1 LEQNKDIDQFD
12 IPLAKRTYLNNP
24 NSILLKKLLIFSPF
38 LFLIFSVVALRFIRN
53 VELIPL
59 NNLKFQVERNHDAR
73 ILGHLPYNETPKEKL
88 VLIEPNIE
96 VHMDMRDSLLKMREQ
111 AKKDGI
117 YLVFLSGYRSINL
130 QNDIFYS
137 LKSIRNQEA
146 AERARVS
153 APPGYS
159 EHSTGF
165 AIDIGDATQ
174 RETDFE
180 TGFENTDAFRWLIKN
195 AAKFHFKLSFN
206 KDNKYIDYEPWHWR
220 YEGSIEALKG
230 KCNFGPHRDDVE
242 FLINN
247 VSIRKYGSSGQQ
259 RTFILALKMAELD
272 LLTKTLNVPPMLIL
286 DDVLAE
292 LDLTR
297 QNMLLNSVGKDSQC
311 FISAT
316 HLDKFNQSFLGSSQM
331 IHL

>member
-1 LEQNKDIDQFD
+1 LEQNKDLNQFD
-12 IPLAKRTYLNNP
+12 IPLAKRTHFNNS
-24 NSILLKKLLIFSPF
+24 NSILKKKLLILSPF
-38 LFLIFSVVALRFIRN
+38 LFLLFSIFGLRLIRN
-53 VELIPL
+53 IEIGSL
-59 NNLKFQVERNHDAR
+59 NNPNFQAQINQDHR
-73 ILGHLPYNETPKEKL
+73 ILGHLPYAEIPKEKL

-96 VHMDMRDSLLKMREQ
+96 VHIDMRDSLIKMRNE

-130 QNDIFYS
+130 QNEIFYS
-137 LKSIRNQEA
+137 LKSLRNQEA

-180 TGFENTDAFRWLIKN
+180 TDFENTDAFRWLIKN

-220 YEGSIEALKG
+220 YEGSIEALKVFESS
-230 KCNFGPHRDDVE
+230 N
-242 FLINN
+242 
-247 VSIRKYGSSGQQ
+247 RK
-259 RTFILALKMAELD
+259 L
-272 LLTKTLNVPPMLIL
+272 
-286 DDVLAE
+286 
-292 LDLTR
+292 
-297 QNMLLNSVGKDSQC
+297 
-311 FISAT
+311 
-316 HLDKFNQSFLGSSQM
+316 
-331 IHL
+331 

>member
-1 LEQNKDIDQFD
+1 MEQNKDINQFD
-12 IPLAKRTYLNNP
+12 IPLAKRTYLNNS
-24 NSILLKKLLIFSPF
+24 NSIFLKKLLLFSPF
-38 LFLIFSVVALRFIRN
+38 LLLVISISVLRFIRN
-53 VELIPL
+53 IEIGPKNNFNL
-59 NNLKFQVERNHDAR
+59 NHDRNHDHR
-73 ILGHLPYNETPKEKL
+73 ILGHLPYYEIAEEKL

-96 VHMDMRDSLLKMREQ
+96 VHIDMRDSLLKMREE
-111 AKKDGI
+111 ARKDGI

-130 QNDIFYS
+130 QKDIFYS

-180 TGFENTDAFRWLIKN
+180 TEFENTEAFSWLIEN

-220 YEGSIEALKG
+220 YEGSIEALKVFETSN
-230 KCNFGPHRDDVE
+230 KE
-242 FLINN
+242 
-247 VSIRKYGSSGQQ
+247 S
-259 RTFILALKMAELD
+259 
-272 LLTKTLNVPPMLIL
+272 
-286 DDVLAE
+286 
-292 LDLTR
+292 
-297 QNMLLNSVGKDSQC
+297 
-311 FISAT
+311 
-316 HLDKFNQSFLGSSQM
+316 
-331 IHL
+331 

>member
-1 LEQNKDIDQFD
+1 MELNKDIDQFD

-24 NSILLKKLLIFSPF
+24 NSTLLKKLLIFSPF
-38 LFLIFSVVALRFIRN
+38 LFLILTVAALRFIRD

-59 NNLKFQVERNHDAR
+59 NNLKFQIERNHDAR
-73 ILGHLPYNETPKEKL
+73 ILGHLPYNETPKEKI

-96 VHMDMRDSLLKMREQ
+96 VHIDMRDSLLEMREE

-146 AERARVS
+146 AERAKVS

-180 TGFENTDAFRWLIKN
+180 TDFENTDAFRWLIKN

-220 YEGSIEALKG
+220 YEGSIEALKVFERA
-230 KCNFGPHRDDVE
+230 N
-242 FLINN
+242 
-247 VSIRKYGSSGQQ
+247 RK
-259 RTFILALKMAELD
+259 L
-272 LLTKTLNVPPMLIL
+272 
-286 DDVLAE
+286 
-292 LDLTR
+292 
-297 QNMLLNSVGKDSQC
+297 
-311 FISAT
+311 
-316 HLDKFNQSFLGSSQM
+316 
-331 IHL
+331 

>member
-1 LEQNKDIDQFD
+1 MELNKDINQFD
-12 IPLAKRTYLNNP
+12 IPFAKRTYLNNP
-24 NSILLKKLLIFSPF
+24 NSTLLKKLLIFSPF
-38 LFLIFSVVALRFIRN
+38 LFLIFSIAILRFIRK
-53 VELIPL
+53 VELIPI

-96 VHMDMRDSLLKMREQ
+96 IHMDMRDSLLKMREE

-117 YLVFLSGYRSINL
+117 YLVFVSGYRSINL

-180 TGFENTDAFRWLIKN
+180 TDFEKTDAFRWLIKN

-220 YEGSIEALKG
+220 YEGSIEALKVFESS
-230 KCNFGPHRDDVE
+230 N
-242 FLINN
+242 
-247 VSIRKYGSSGQQ
+247 RK
-259 RTFILALKMAELD
+259 L
-272 LLTKTLNVPPMLIL
+272 
-286 DDVLAE
+286 
-292 LDLTR
+292 
-297 QNMLLNSVGKDSQC
+297 
-311 FISAT
+311 
-316 HLDKFNQSFLGSSQM
+316 
-331 IHL
+331 

>member
-1 LEQNKDIDQFD
+1 MELNKDIDQFD

-24 NSILLKKLLIFSPF
+24 NSTLLKKLLIFSPF
-38 LFLIFSVVALRFIRN
+38 LFLIFSVSALRLVKIIEIGSLDN
-53 VELIPL
+53 L
-59 NNLKFQVERNHDAR
+59 NFQAQINHDHR
-73 ILGHLPYNETPKEKL
+73 ILGHLPYAEISKEKL

-96 VHMDMRDSLLKMREQ
+96 VHIDMRDSLLKMREE

-180 TGFENTDAFRWLIKN
+180 TDFENTDAFRWLIKN

-220 YEGSIEALKG
+220 YEGSIEALKVFESS
-230 KCNFGPHRDDVE
+230 N
-242 FLINN
+242 
-247 VSIRKYGSSGQQ
+247 RK
-259 RTFILALKMAELD
+259 L
-272 LLTKTLNVPPMLIL
+272 
-286 DDVLAE
+286 
-292 LDLTR
+292 
-297 QNMLLNSVGKDSQC
+297 
-311 FISAT
+311 
-316 HLDKFNQSFLGSSQM
+316 
-331 IHL
+331 

>member
-1 LEQNKDIDQFD
+1 MELNKDIDQFD

-24 NSILLKKLLIFSPF
+24 NSTLLKKLLIFSPF
-38 LFLIFSVVALRFIRN
+38 LFLIFSVTALR
-53 VELIPL
+53 LIKNIDKGYL
-59 NNLKFQVERNHDAR
+59 DNFNFQAQINHDHR
-73 ILGHLPYNETPKEKL
+73 ILGHLPYAEISKEKL

-96 VHMDMRDSLLKMREQ
+96 VHMDMRDSLVKMREE

-130 QNDIFYS
+130 QKDIFYS

-180 TGFENTDAFRWLIKN
+180 TEFENTDAFKWLIKN
-195 AAKFHFKLSFN
+195 AAKFHFKLSFS

-220 YEGSIEALKG
+220 YEGSIEALKVFESS
-230 KCNFGPHRDDVE
+230 N
-242 FLINN
+242 
-247 VSIRKYGSSGQQ
+247 RK
-259 RTFILALKMAELD
+259 L
-272 LLTKTLNVPPMLIL
+272 
-286 DDVLAE
+286 
-292 LDLTR
+292 
-297 QNMLLNSVGKDSQC
+297 
-311 FISAT
+311 
-316 HLDKFNQSFLGSSQM
+316 
-331 IHL
+331 

>member
-1 LEQNKDIDQFD
+1 MELNKDIDQFD

-24 NSILLKKLLIFSPF
+24 NSSLLKKLLIFSPF
-38 LFLIFSVVALRFIRN
+38 LFLVFSVTALRFIRN
-53 VELIPL
+53 VELIPFI
-59 NNLKFQVERNHDAR
+59 NKFQVERNHDAR
-73 ILGHLPYNETPKEKL
+73 ILGHLPYDEILKEKL

-96 VHMDMRDSLLKMREQ
+96 VHIDMRDSLLNMREE
-111 AKKDGI
+111 AKKDGV

-180 TGFENTDAFRWLIKN
+180 TEFENTDAFRWLKKN

-220 YEGSIEALKG
+220 YEGSIEALKVFESS
-230 KCNFGPHRDDVE
+230 N
-242 FLINN
+242 
-247 VSIRKYGSSGQQ
+247 RK
-259 RTFILALKMAELD
+259 L
-272 LLTKTLNVPPMLIL
+272 
-286 DDVLAE
+286 
-292 LDLTR
+292 
-297 QNMLLNSVGKDSQC
+297 
-311 FISAT
+311 
-316 HLDKFNQSFLGSSQM
+316 
-331 IHL
+331 

>member
-1 LEQNKDIDQFD
+1 MELNKDIDQFD
-12 IPLAKRTYLNNP
+12 IPLAKRTYLNNT
-24 NSILLKKLLIFSPF
+24 NATLLKKLLIFSPF
-38 LFLIFSVVALRFIRN
+38 LLLLFSVAALRFIRN
-53 VELIPL
+53 VDLIPL

-73 ILGHLPYNETPKEKL
+73 ILGHLPYNESPKEKL

-96 VHMDMRDSLLKMREQ
+96 VHMDMRDSLLKMREE

-180 TGFENTDAFRWLIKN
+180 IEFENTRAFRWLKNN

-220 YEGSIEALKG
+220 YEGSIDALKVFESS
-230 KCNFGPHRDDVE
+230 N
-242 FLINN
+242 
-247 VSIRKYGSSGQQ
+247 RK
-259 RTFILALKMAELD
+259 L
-272 LLTKTLNVPPMLIL
+272 
-286 DDVLAE
+286 
-292 LDLTR
+292 
-297 QNMLLNSVGKDSQC
+297 
-311 FISAT
+311 
-316 HLDKFNQSFLGSSQM
+316 
-331 IHL
+331 

>member
-1 LEQNKDIDQFD
+1 LELNKDIDQFD

-24 NSILLKKLLIFSPF
+24 NSTLLKKLLIISPF
-38 LFLIFSVVALRFIRN
+38 LFLIFSFVALR
-53 VELIPL
+53 LIKNIEIGSL
-59 NNLKFQVERNHDAR
+59 NNLNFQAQINHDPR
-73 ILGHLPYNETPKEKL
+73 ILGHLPYAEISKEKL
-88 VLIEPNIE
+88 VLIEPNIK
-96 VHMDMRDSLLKMREQ
+96 VHMDMRHYLLKMREE

-117 YLVFLSGYRSINL
+117 YLIFLSGYRSINL

-180 TGFENTDAFRWLIKN
+180 TDFENTDAFRWLIKN

-220 YEGSIEALKG
+220 YEGSIEALKVFESS
-230 KCNFGPHRDDVE
+230 N
-242 FLINN
+242 
-247 VSIRKYGSSGQQ
+247 RK
-259 RTFILALKMAELD
+259 L
-272 LLTKTLNVPPMLIL
+272 
-286 DDVLAE
+286 
-292 LDLTR
+292 
-297 QNMLLNSVGKDSQC
+297 
-311 FISAT
+311 
-316 HLDKFNQSFLGSSQM
+316 
-331 IHL
+331 

>member
-1 LEQNKDIDQFD
+1 LELNKDINQFD
-12 IPLAKRTYLNNP
+12 IPLAKRTYLKNP

-38 LFLIFSVVALRFIRN
+38 LIFIFSIATLRLIRN
-53 VELIPL
+53 IELDPL
-59 NNLKFQVERNHDAR
+59 NNLKYQVERNQDGR
-73 ILGHLPYNETPKEKL
+73 ILGHLPYNEIPKEKL

-96 VHMDMRDSLLKMREQ
+96 VHIDMRESLLKMKEE
-111 AKKDGI
+111 AKNDGI

-130 QNDIFYS
+130 QNEIFYS

-180 TGFENTDAFRWLIKN
+180 TDFENTDAFRWLIKN

-220 YEGSIEALKG
+220 YEGSIEALKI
-230 KCNFGPHRDDVE
+230 FE
-242 FLINN
+242 
-247 VSIRKYGSSGQQ
+247 
-259 RTFILALKMAELD
+259 
-272 LLTKTLNVPPMLIL
+272 
-286 DDVLAE
+286 
-292 LDLTR
+292 
-297 QNMLLNSVGKDSQC
+297 NSNKK
-311 FISAT
+311 
-316 HLDKFNQSFLGSSQM
+316 L
-331 IHL
+331 

>member
-1 LEQNKDIDQFD
+1 MELNKDINQFD
-12 IPLAKRTYLNNP
+12 IQLAKRIYLNNP
-24 NSILLKKLLIFSPF
+24 SSIFFKKILIFSPF
-38 LFLIFSVVALRFIRN
+38 IFFIISIAALQFIRN
-53 VELIPL
+53 SELGPL
-59 NNLKFQVERNHDAR
+59 NNLKIQVKRNHEGR
-73 ILGHLPYNETPKEKL
+73 ILGHLPYSEVLREKL

-96 VHMDMRDSLLKMREQ
+96 VHIDMRDSLLKMREE

-117 YLVFLSGYRSINL
+117 YLVFLSGFRSINL

-180 TGFENTDAFRWLIKN
+180 TDFEKTDTFKWLKKN
-195 AAKFHFKLSFN
+195 AARYHFKLSFT

-220 YEGSIEALKG
+220 YEGSIEALKIFESS
-230 KCNFGPHRDDVE
+230 N
-242 FLINN
+242 
-247 VSIRKYGSSGQQ
+247 RKS
-259 RTFILALKMAELD
+259 
-272 LLTKTLNVPPMLIL
+272 
-286 DDVLAE
+286 
-292 LDLTR
+292 
-297 QNMLLNSVGKDSQC
+297 
-311 FISAT
+311 
-316 HLDKFNQSFLGSSQM
+316 
-331 IHL
+331 

>member
-1 LEQNKDIDQFD
+1 LELNKDIDQFD
-12 IPLAKRTYLNNP
+12 IPLAKRTYLNNQ
-24 NSILLKKLLIFSPF
+24 NSTLLRKLLIFSPI
-38 LFLIFSVVALRFIRN
+38 LLLIFSVAALRFIRN

-59 NNLKFQVERNHDAR
+59 NNLKFQVERNHNAR

-96 VHMDMRDSLLKMREQ
+96 VHMDMRNSLLKMREE

-117 YLVFLSGYRSINL
+117 YLVFLSGFRSINL

-165 AIDIGDATQ
+165 AIDIGDATR

-180 TGFENTDAFRWLIKN
+180 TDFENTEAFKWLIKN

-220 YEGSIEALKG
+220 YEGSIEALKVFESS
-230 KCNFGPHRDDVE
+230 N
-242 FLINN
+242 
-247 VSIRKYGSSGQQ
+247 RK
-259 RTFILALKMAELD
+259 L
-272 LLTKTLNVPPMLIL
+272 
-286 DDVLAE
+286 
-292 LDLTR
+292 
-297 QNMLLNSVGKDSQC
+297 
-311 FISAT
+311 
-316 HLDKFNQSFLGSSQM
+316 
-331 IHL
+331 